1 MNKTQKGAWFTLG
14 IAVLLLIFGAIIF
27 TSLFTPGGRLAGTK
41 LVKAWSWLIIL
52 FIVASLFFIRR
63 KQSPAEPDS
72 DERDNNI
79 KKNALTITFI
89 ALCISLFITGIIPA
103 IVAGDQGL
111 IPVCLLPVI
120 NLGVFLA
127 AMFVYSASI
136 LIQYGK
142 RVKGE
147 KL

>member
-14 IAVLLLIFGAIIF
+14 IAILLLIFGAIIY
-27 TSLFTPGGRLAGTK
+27 TSMLTPGGRLAGTG

-52 FIVASLFFIRR
+52 FIVVSLFFIRR
-63 KQSPAEPDS
+63 KQSPTEPDS

-79 KKNALTITFI
+79 KKNALTIAFVTI
-89 ALCISLFITGIIPA
+89 CISLFIAGVIPTM
-103 IVAGDQGL
+103 ITGDQGS

-142 RVKGE
+142 RVRGE
-147 KL
+147 QS